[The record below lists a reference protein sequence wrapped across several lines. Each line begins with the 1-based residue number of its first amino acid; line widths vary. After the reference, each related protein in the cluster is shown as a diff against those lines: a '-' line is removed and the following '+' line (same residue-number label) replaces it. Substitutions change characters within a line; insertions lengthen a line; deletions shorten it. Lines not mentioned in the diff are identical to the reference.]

1 MLKATGKVGP
11 CAYQVPDDASHD
23 RLHIN
28 PCLRDFFCQQGS
40 QQSVAWQASTASSL
54 LSRTGLSLE
63 AFEICWC
70 GCCCAGCF
78 SMQEVRTSQR
88 NAAKSKGDAPAPP
101 EQQPAS
107 QPKYFP
113 QVPQG
118 SAQQLANF
126 WAQANGQVCPNAYR
140 PLCGRLAG

>member
-1 MLKATGKVGP
+1 MN
-11 CAYQVPDDASHD
+11 
-23 RLHIN
+23 IN
-28 PCLRDFFCQQGS
+28 PGVRRVIRQQGS
-40 QQSVAWQASTASSL
+40 QQSVAWQASSF

-70 GCCCAGCF
+70 GCCCAGRF

-107 QPKYFP
+107 QPNYFP
-113 QVPQG
+113 QAPQG

-126 WAQANGQVCPNAYR
+126 WAQANGQVCPNSYR
-140 PLCGRLAG
+140 PLCDCLA